1 MRLNMENKRK
11 GEKLKQSKAGV
22 AGIKLRK
29 TRRRVCALRK
39 RRILE
44 ERKDPSDKCAVVE
57 VR

>member
-1 MRLNMENKRK
+1 MENKRK